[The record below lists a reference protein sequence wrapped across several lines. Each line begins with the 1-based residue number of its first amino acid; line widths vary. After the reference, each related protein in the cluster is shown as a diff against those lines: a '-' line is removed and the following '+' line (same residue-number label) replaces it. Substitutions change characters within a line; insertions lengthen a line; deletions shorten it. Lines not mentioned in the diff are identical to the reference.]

1 MNTLLHHHTLAITT
15 VIAMVVALVSTL
27 WHHFKHQPVGIVSHV
42 ATGIASWSIVAA
54 TVLGALSGRTV
65 APLHLVYAG
74 LASICALY
82 AYWYVSQI
90 AKRTPATLLIILV
103 IEILLVYRLFRT

>member
-1 MNTLLHHHTLAITT
+1 MNALLHHHTLAITT